1 MEQKGN
7 NEKKNKKRTKIPKW
21 IWWTIGILLILVII
35 SEVSWYFYIVRRSK
49 QIKCQAVKTEQTG
62 KSGGESARSVAEKQN
77 DPVLQLIEEQKK
89 KLEQE
94 EAKKKNEG
102 KVIVIDAGHQA
113 QQNSEKEPLGPGS
126 SEMKA
131 KVSSGT
137 AGIRTKTP
145 EYQVTLDV
153 ALKLQKELEKRG
165 YTVVMVRTSNEVNI
179 SNAERAQIANE
190 KNAAAFVR
198 LHCDGSENT
207 SASGAMTICMTA
219 SNPYCA
225 EVYEKSKAL
234 SAAVLNHLSERT
246 GASANKVWET
256 DTMSG
261 INWSKVPV
269 TIVEM
274 GYLTNP
280 TEEQKLI
287 SSDYQELLAAGIAD
301 GLEEFLKEE

>member
-1 MEQKGN
+1 MEQKEKN
-7 NEKKNKKRTKIPKW
+7 QKKNRKAAKIPKW
-21 IWWTIGILLILVII
+21 IWWTIGVVLILVII
-35 SEVSWYFYIVRRSK
+35 SEMSWYFYIVRRSR
-49 QIKCQAVKTEQTG
+49 QMKCQAVSIEQIG
-62 KSGGESARSVAEKQN
+62 KDRGESFRSVAEKQQE
-77 DPVLQLIEEQKK
+77 VTLQLAEEKK
-89 KLEQE
+89 KELEQE
-94 EAKKKNEG
+94 EARKKNEG
-102 KVIVIDAGHQA
+102 KIIVIDAGHQA

-126 SEMKA
+126 SQMKA

-137 AGIRTKTP
+137 AGIQTKTP

-153 ALKLQKELEKRG
+153 ALKLQKDLENRG

-219 SNPYCA
+219 SSPYCA
-225 EVYEKSKAL
+225 EVYAKSKAL
-234 SAAVLNHLSERT
+234 STAVLNHLSERT

-287 SSDYQELLAAGIAD
+287 SSDYQDLLAAGIAD
-301 GLEEFLKEE
+301 GIEEFLKEE

>member
-1 MEQKGN
+1 MEQKGKKQ
-7 NEKKNKKRTKIPKW
+7 KKNRKAAKIPKW
-21 IWWTIGILLILVII
+21 IWWTIGVVLILAII
-35 SEVSWYFYIVRRSK
+35 SEVSWYFYIVRRSR
-49 QIKCQAVKTEQTG
+49 QIKCQAVSIEQIG
-62 KSGGESARSVAEKQN
+62 KNSGESFRYCDRETAGVDSSIGGGKKERAGAGRGAEEKCRKNHRDRCRSSGT
-77 DPVLQLIEEQKK
+77 
-89 KLEQE
+89 
-94 EAKKKNEG
+94 AKF
-102 KVIVIDAGHQA
+102 
-113 QQNSEKEPLGPGS
+113 EKEPLGPGS
-126 SEMKA
+126 SQMKA

-137 AGIRTKTP
+137 AGIQTKTP

-153 ALKLQKELEKRG
+153 ALKLQKDLENRG
-165 YTVVMVRTSNEVNI
+165 YTVVMVRTSNEVDI

-219 SNPYCA
+219 SSPYCA
-225 EVYEKSKAL
+225 EVYAKSKAL
-234 SAAVLNHLSERT
+234 STAVLNHLSERT

-280 TEEQKLI
+280 MEEQKLI
-287 SSDYQELLAAGIAD
+287 SSDYQDLLAAGIAD
-301 GLEEFLKEE
+301 GIEEFLKEE